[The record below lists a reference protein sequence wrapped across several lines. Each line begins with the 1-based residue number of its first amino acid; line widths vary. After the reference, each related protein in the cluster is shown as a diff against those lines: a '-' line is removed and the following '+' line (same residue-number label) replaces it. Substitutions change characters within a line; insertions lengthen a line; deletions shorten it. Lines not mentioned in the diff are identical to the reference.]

1 MYYFRKH
8 KHFPILGRL
17 LETYGLQELKK
28 LRPARVIGKIKMYLL
43 KLLYTGHRIYSMTEY
58 NNIKYRGKGKLV
70 MMFAYAYFYLTYSV
84 EVL

>member
-1 MYYFRKH
+1 M
-8 KHFPILGRL
+8 GRL

-28 LRPARVIGKIKMYLL
+28 LRPARVIGKTKMYLL

-58 NNIKYRGKGKLV
+58 NNIKYHGKGKLV